1 MSLRVSRQ
9 ADGRRV
15 LSAFHCTA
23 VRDLDMV
30 PRLKAKAD
38 GLLKGEEGRSV
49 VQRRC
54 HHCPRLPPQPNSLLG
69 SPQVREGVLAQ
80 VAYGGSKLLRFF
92 PPPCVICK
100 FEWSPDLSYH

>member
-38 GLLKGEEGRSV
+38 GLLKGEEGRSGGAKEV
-49 VQRRC
+49 
-54 HHCPRLPPQPNSLLG
+54 PSL
-69 SPQVREGVLAQ
+69 SPSTTPAQFIARVTAGQGGGARSGGPWRIKTVEVFSTSLCDLQV
-80 VAYGGSKLLRFF
+80 
-92 PPPCVICK
+92 
-100 FEWSPDLSYH
+100 